1 MESKKLESNQYAINQ
16 SYLDLLNKFR
26 DYLLIIINVTVGI
39 LSLFIYPLDRF
50 ENHQILISLTLL
62 VCALVTFYYLM
73 SISIIDNRITII
85 LLILL
90 LLNTSIAADSAH
102 KENAP

>member
-1 MESKKLESNQYAINQ
+1 MESKKLESNQYAIDQ

-50 ENHQILISLTLL
+50 ENTEARLADWKASSR
-62 VCALVTFYYLM
+62 M
-73 SISIIDNRITII
+73 SANTIA
-85 LLILL
+85 
-90 LLNTSIAADSAH
+90 NMTETIA
-102 KENAP
+102 K